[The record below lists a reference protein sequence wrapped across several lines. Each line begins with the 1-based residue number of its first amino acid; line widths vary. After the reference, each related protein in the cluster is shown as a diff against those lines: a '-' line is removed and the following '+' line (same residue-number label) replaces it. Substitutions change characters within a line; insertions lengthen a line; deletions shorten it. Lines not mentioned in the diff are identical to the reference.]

1 MEKLPVQS
9 DVLNNEIE
17 KLTEVLGRREVR
29 ILETGCIRCA
39 DEPHRIGDGWST
51 LTFATYVQENGGRA
65 TSVDLDTSSAAT
77 VLKKNGLTGYADLVQ
92 GDSLAYL
99 DSLVAADRQFDM
111 ILLDSASDP
120 EHILR
125 EWDRAVQMV
134 GHPGVILIDD
144 VQHDAETCGTK
155 GSLIIE
161 RLARNGVAF
170 RGLKR
175 WSGFAWIGMMAIDF

>member
-9 DVLNNEIE
+9 DVLNSEIE
-17 KLTEVLGRREVR
+17 NLTELRGHRELR

-51 LTFATYVQENGGRA
+51 LTFATYVKENGGRA
-65 TSVDLDTSSAAT
+65 VSVDLDTSSAAM
-77 VLKKNGLTGYADLVQ
+77 VLGREKLTGYASLVQ
-92 GDSLAYL
+92 AESLAYL
-99 DSLVAADRQFDM
+99 DSLVAADKQFDL

-125 EWDRAVQMV
+125 KWERAVQMV
-134 GHPGVILIDD
+134 TSPGVILIDD

-155 GSLIIE
+155 GSLVIE
-161 RLARNGVAF
+161 RLARNGVGF

-175 WSGFAWIGMMAIDF
+175 WSGHAWIGMMAIDF

>member
-9 DVLNNEIE
+9 DVLNDEIE
-17 KLTEVLGRREVR
+17 KLTEVLGQRELR
-29 ILETGCIRCA
+29 ILETGCIRSA
-39 DEPHRIGDGWST
+39 EEPHRIGDGWST
-51 LTFATYVQENGGRA
+51 LTFATYVKENGGRT
-65 TSVDLDTSSAAT
+65 TSVDLDTSQASK
-77 VLKKNGLTGYADLVQ
+77 VLGREKLTGYATLVQ
-92 GDSLAYL
+92 ADSLAFL
-99 DSLVAADRQFDM
+99 DSLVAGDSVFDM

-125 EWDRAVQMV
+125 EWERAVQMV

-161 RLARNGVAF
+161 RLARNGVGF

-175 WSGFAWIGMMAIDF
+175 WSGHAWIGMMAIDF